1 MITQACD
8 RKSSCVRAGRLAGIS
23 SKDTQDGVLAQ
34 AFWCGRHARD
44 VGAIVLGE
52 YSNIIFHFD
61 IGRALYLVVQ
71 VASHV
76 DFHTAL
82 LTALLRWTG

>member
-34 AFWCGRHARD
+34 AF
-44 VGAIVLGE
+44 GAV
-52 YSNIIFHFD
+52 D
-61 IGRALYLVVQ
+61 TRATSAQLC
-71 VASHV
+71 
-76 DFHTAL
+76 
-82 LTALLRWTG
+82 